1 MSDIKQEA
9 PNMISGIDAMRGVGQ
24 TRAKGFWADAWSR
37 VLKRNGAR
45 FGLLWIGLIAFFAIF
60 APLIANSHPWMIE
73 HIGASGEVTSRSWP
87 LLANLT
93 ATDWLLLIG
102 VFVGAPWILVGP
114 RSFTRSQRTGMFV
127 VAAIQAGVIVV
138 LVPTLIEWASE
149 SSRAPWLKEMAR
161 GNNGGWPIA
170 AVISLGAACVAAWI
184 PSIDSLWK
192 RVASALAV
200 AAISGSISVSAG
212 GATLI
217 NFERYMDNEAAG
229 TIRCVWAP
237 IPWSPLYTR
246 SDMVAAPPGAM
257 VEELPNL
264 ESWKG
269 TPFGKR
275 ISIMGTDALG
285 GDVLAQMMWACRLS
299 ISIGLV
305 STGLSVLIGVTI
317 GAIMG
322 YFGGWID
329 LLLFRI
335 VEIFMAVPVLFLLIV
350 AAGVLPRNTYMMMA
364 IIGMFSWTGAARFT
378 RAEFMKLRKQEFVQ
392 AAQAVGLPLRAILF
406 RHMLPNGVTPVL
418 VDASFSIAAAISIEA
433 TLSYLGLGPDGQASW
448 GKLLSSATASTGTFV
463 WWLAVFPGLAIFL
476 SVLSYNMLGEALRDA
491 IDPKL
496 RKAAH

>member
-73 HIGASGEVTSRSWP
+73 QIGVNGEVTSRSWP

-102 VFVGAPWILVGP
+102 VFVGAPWILFGP
-114 RSFTRSQRTGMFV
+114 RSLTRAQRTGMFV

>member
-1 MSDIKQEA
+1 
-9 PNMISGIDAMRGVGQ
+9 MISGIDAMRGVGQ
-24 TRAKGFWADAWSR
+24 TRAKGFWADAWGR

-73 HIGASGEVTSRSWP
+73 QIGANGEVTSRSWP

-102 VFVGAPWILVGP
+102 VFVGAPWILCGP
-114 RSFTRSQRTGMFV
+114 RSLTRAQRTGMFV

-138 LVPTLIEWASE
+138 LVPTLIEWASD

-448 GKLLSSATASTGTFV
+448 GKVLSSATASTGTFV